1 MYIKKGKQINQK
13 YTSNICK
20 YILTFV
26 LVNTDQ
32 TLNWISR
39 ISRSGSLELLS
50 LMQSFSLKEV
60 ILYSQSEKA
69 KKCFTNY

>member
-13 YTSNICK
+13 YTSNTCK